1 MIDHHMPDEIYHA
14 RPELSSTG
22 ARSLLPE
29 FKGSPAKYIWEKQH
43 PRTSRSFDIGHAVH
57 AKVLGTGLQAIAY
70 PEDLL
75 ATNGAASTK
84 AAKDWAAEQ
93 RENGFVPMK
102 SVEVNVINRITES
115 VLAEREARKIL
126 EMPHRETS
134 IFARSPEGVDC
145 RARFDVYGVDP
156 TTGRTAGADL
166 KTADDITPH
175 GFNRHVV
182 EYGYFVQEAWY
193 RDVHRFE
200 TGEELDSF
208 KFIVA
213 ETKGPYQVAVYPLDV
228 MYLEIGRKLARE
240 ARDTY
245 QRCVETGEWPGIE
258 GELLAPPSW
267 LIYEHEDEMEIA

>member
-43 PRTSRSFDIGHAVH
+43 PRTSKAYDIGHAVH

-75 ATNGAASTK
+75 ASNGAASTK
-84 AAKDWAAEQ
+84 AAKEWAEEQ
-93 RENGFVPMK
+93 RGLGFVPMK
-102 SVEVNVINRITES
+102 SVEANVINKITEA
-115 VLAEREARKIL
+115 VLANREARLML

-134 IFARSPEGVDC
+134 ILSTSPEGVPV
-145 RARFDVYGVDP
+145 RARFDIYGDFE
-156 TTGRTAGADL
+156 GGDL
-166 KTADDITPH
+166 KTTADASPRA
-175 GFNRHVV
+175 FNKHVI
-182 EYGYFVQEAWY
+182 EYGYFVQEAFY
-193 RDVHRFE
+193 RDVHLFE
-200 TGEELDSF
+200 TGEELGTF
-208 KFIVA
+208 KFIAV
-213 ETKGPYQVAVYPLDV
+213 ETSGPYQVAVHELDV
-228 MYLEIGRKLARE
+228 VYRDIGRKLARE

-258 GELLAPPSW
+258 GELLAPPNW
-267 LIYEHEDEMEIA
+267 LVYEHEEDIAV